1 MSSPLPRPRSRTHK
15 PELCFGLNP
24 FSKVNIYMHSIME
37 FRTLQR
43 YTKET
48 RGLVSALMGFKI
60 LLWRDDMHSWELATP
75 SYTVISVPKWVGW
88 WPKISSAFGSTQTK
102 YPKRM
107 GETLQRIVK
116 QCLSKRGQDFS
127 LLCNK
132 YLEHLLCARQSS
144 KC

>member
-1 MSSPLPRPRSRTHK
+1 MSSPPPPHSRTHK

-60 LLWRDDMHSWELATP
+60 LLWRDDMHS
-75 SYTVISVPKWVGW
+75 
-88 WPKISSAFGSTQTK
+88 
-102 YPKRM
+102 
-107 GETLQRIVK
+107 
-116 QCLSKRGQDFS
+116 
-127 LLCNK
+127 
-132 YLEHLLCARQSS
+132 
-144 KC
+144 